1 MFLEKSALDQPRV
14 IEYNVFVEE
23 QSSLSVGW
31 QARLLMLQLIFH
43 TLADKMC
50 VFNTFKLWQ
59 NL

>member
-31 QARLLMLQLIFH
+31 HIYKVVNASIDLSYFG
-43 TLADKMC
+43 
-50 VFNTFKLWQ
+50 
-59 NL
+59 